1 MSRLLQYLSSA
12 LARGGE
18 QRELLHLKTR
28 LAVHLARKGEVQTA
42 TETIADIRKTGA
54 AGLLAD
60 ATARANLAEGVAL
73 FCSGRSDLAGD
84 KLRRAVALGDAAA
97 QAQVSRWA
105 RSWLAHLELDNGH
118 VGAVAPYARDLLAT
132 TPESEHWV
140 LSRVGS
146 TVASGLHLGD
156 RFDLARPWFEFAR
169 QHAVAEGDDLTID
182 ANLYN
187 VAALRIHNLRLSEI
201 SSAIDSAETQRAE
214 MELRSSFNYDAA
226 KSPKSFRWAIP
237 LIELQLSLLLD
248 RNEFVA
254 ERLPKWLEAFREIA
268 PPRHVVLALADH
280 AYALTTQ
287 RESRRAFD
295 TLAEAIRSV
304 TADMAVD
311 ELALLKYRESQVSRA
326 LGDDSRAASSLK
338 EAVVSLEAH
347 RRDQLRF
354 VEALS
359 GISPR

>member
-12 LARGGE
+12 LAQGGE
-18 QRELLHLKTR
+18 QRDLLHLKTR
-28 LAVHLARKGEVQTA
+28 LAVHLARKGEVQKA
-42 TETIADIRKTGA
+42 TETIAEIRKTGA
-54 AGLLAD
+54 AGLFAD

-84 KLRRAVALGDAAA
+84 KLRRAIALGDAAS

-118 VGAVAPYARDLLAT
+118 VDAVAPYAMDLLAI

-140 LSRVGS
+140 LSRIGS

-156 RFDLARPWFEFAR
+156 RYDLARPWFEFAR

-201 SSAIDSAETQRAE
+201 ASGIDPIETQRAE

-237 LIELQLSLLLD
+237 LIELQLSLLLG
-248 RNEFVA
+248 RHEFVID
-254 ERLPKWLEAFREIA
+254 RLPKWLEAYRGIA

-280 AYALTTQ
+280 AYVLATQ
-287 RESRRAFD
+287 GENQRAFD
-295 TLAEAIRSV
+295 TLAEAVRGI

-311 ELALLKYRESQVSRA
+311 EIALLKHREAQVSRA
-326 LGDDSRAASSLK
+326 LSDDSSAVSSLN
-338 EAVVSLEAH
+338 EAVASLAVH

-354 VEALS
+354 VGALS
-359 GISPR
+359 GISQR